1 MIKLKNILNE
11 AKVIKVKFSDN
22 DQTLYFSDGEKS
34 KVDYDGEFKYKGKW
48 FDTSDMNSSKD
59 LEKMLSK
66 AFPGTKFIQTESV
79 NESTPDQVIKDLDKA
94 KNDLLKKVDAL
105 IAKKKKL
112 YSDVDI
118 EAPMSADEKKLDK
131 DIADLFSQINKLV
144 LQKRSVKKESVNES
158 LNINSLKKIHDAIF
172 KLLKTKKGVGEVKEF
187 SEFPNRYGDDVS
199 TFSVKYNIEDKYN
212 YDLQEIKIEYSTSRV
227 FIPNKGYFPFR
238 TFNDIKN
245 IINKKS
251 SLKESVNEVKT
262 YKRGDKLKIKLPNG
276 KQFDVV
282 FVDYSNTKG
291 IAYGKFKIDGEV
303 VTKPFSLSSVKE
315 SVNEEKVYIDYL
327 NKAKGFKQDRIKFNS
342 YEDAVKWARKNFDKF
357 SPDMIKYESVNE
369 ENEPTNPELW
379 DKAIAAAKRKYD
391 VYPSAYANAFASKW
405 YKEKGGDWKTK
416 KESVNESAKSEKLAS
431 LINNVID
438 KVDSSLSYKDF
449 AMAVGKILKDEYGSH
464 LYSSFVQELNKELKK
479 ENESI
484 KLTSIMTSESKD
496 SIREALTI
504 SIRNLIDDLVPRD
517 IQNATTPQQ
526 MERRTSFIRDLVKTL
541 NYFYKQNRIDWR
553 FADSNIKFKMYS
565 KD

>member
-79 NESTPDQVIKDLDKA
+79 NE
-94 KNDLLKKVDAL
+94 
-105 IAKKKKL
+105 
-112 YSDVDI
+112 
-118 EAPMSADEKKLDK
+118 
-131 DIADLFSQINKLV
+131 
-144 LQKRSVKKESVNES
+144 
-158 LNINSLKKIHDAIF
+158 
-172 KLLKTKKGVGEVKEF
+172 
-187 SEFPNRYGDDVS
+187 
-199 TFSVKYNIEDKYN
+199 
-212 YDLQEIKIEYSTSRV
+212 
-227 FIPNKGYFPFR
+227 
-238 TFNDIKN
+238 
-245 IINKKS
+245 
-251 SLKESVNEVKT
+251 
-262 YKRGDKLKIKLPNG
+262 
-276 KQFDVV
+276 
-282 FVDYSNTKG
+282 
-291 IAYGKFKIDGEV
+291 
-303 VTKPFSLSSVKE
+303 
-315 SVNEEKVYIDYL
+315 EKVYIDYL

-369 ENEPTNPELW
+369 SELKLGVKYINKQGKEGFIQTGGSKNP
-379 DKAIAAAKRKYD
+379 K
-391 VYPSAYANAFASKW
+391 
-405 YKEKGGDWKTK
+405 DWFWFDGKTK
-416 KESVNESAKSEKLAS
+416 HPYDKVKKELKPSKDQKKTGFGDYLKQGGRVWDNVNKDGESVNESAKSEKLAS
-431 LINNVID
+431 LINNVIN

-484 KLTSIMTSESKD
+484 KLTSIMASESKD